1 MALNLKPEVGW
12 MVAFLT
18 LLGVLVFVIVAFV
31 LAFPKCPSMLFY
43 LVAIDPSNAQ
53 DVLYL
58 SVSAT
63 AGSGTPGF
71 GTNLIVSSIPPSGN
85 QQSQL
90 AQTWFFRL
98 SGQGQQ
104 YFLFNMLVG
113 LLVGNSS
120 INQPVMLNAKS
131 SQRSQLSVSS
141 VSLENPTQF
150 LITTQINGQTN
161 YLVPVGNGSSSV
173 VWQQSAPSNYVW
185 MLVPN
190 QSEGNL
196 SF

>member
-1 MALNLKPEVGW
+1 MPLNLKPEVGW

-18 LLGVLVFVIVAFV
+18 LLGVLVFVIIAFV

-43 LVAIDPSNAQ
+43 LVAIDTTNPS
-53 DVLYL
+53 DILYL

-120 INQPVMLNAKS
+120 INEPAMLNAKS
-131 SQRSQLSVSS
+131 TQRSQLSVSS
-141 VSLENPTQF
+141 PSLTNPTQF
-150 LITTQINGQTN
+150 LISTQINGATN
-161 YLVPVGNGSSSV
+161 YLVPEGNGSSNV
-173 VWQQSAPSNYVW
+173 IWQQNPSNYVW